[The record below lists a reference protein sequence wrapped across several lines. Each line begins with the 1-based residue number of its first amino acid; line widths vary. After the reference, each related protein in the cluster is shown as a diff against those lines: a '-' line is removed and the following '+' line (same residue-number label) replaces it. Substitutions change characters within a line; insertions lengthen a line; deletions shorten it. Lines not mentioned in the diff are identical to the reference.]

1 MLSSEG
7 SKDASG
13 ATRRKA
19 EETRSSAATLGV
31 LLELWG
37 LGATMF
43 KTCVSSKSSSGASP
57 GPPAGNGQ
65 WLSCSF
71 SFFSS
76 SYSDRRL
83 AL

>member
-57 GPPAGNGQ
+57 GGNGQ